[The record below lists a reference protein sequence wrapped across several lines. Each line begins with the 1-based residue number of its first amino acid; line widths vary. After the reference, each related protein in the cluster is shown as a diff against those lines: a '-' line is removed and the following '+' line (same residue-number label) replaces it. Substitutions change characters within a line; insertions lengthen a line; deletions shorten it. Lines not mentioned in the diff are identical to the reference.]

1 MNSSLTDDHFG
12 GQRSPTK
19 ESPMPP
25 FWWHHQF
32 RLSNFFAGIGRIFL
46 GKWGSGP
53 NGNKGAIKRDLNL
66 SNNLK
71 FHQHL
76 HHPSQCEALVK
87 SRTQSY
93 FLLWWAIPSTQPYFL
108 LRWVIT
114 SISEMKIKHQARSAP
129 LVGSMFPNYTMRRNE
144 SAKGGFGN

>member
-1 MNSSLTDDHFG
+1 MNSCLTDDHFG

-19 ESPMPP
+19 ESPMPS

-32 RLSNFFAGIGRIFL
+32 RLSTFLLGIGRIFL

-66 SNNLK
+66 YNNLK

-76 HHPSQCEALVK
+76 HHPSQCETLVK
-87 SRTQSY
+87 SRTQPC
-93 FLLWWAIPSTQPYFL
+93 FI
-108 LRWVIT
+108 LRWVT
-114 SISEMKIKHQARSAP
+114 PSISEIKIKHQARAAP
-129 LVGSMFPNYTMRRNE
+129 LVGYVFPNYTMRKNE